1 MKFEWKTCFRAG
13 VSAFLFYLAVHY
25 WPSWCRMAMLL
36 ADAAKPLFI
45 GGVIAYLVNI
55 LMSAYERHYFVN
67 SKNPAIQK
75 SRRVVC
81 MLAAFLTL
89 FGIVCLLVRMVIP
102 ELISCAGILAQE
114 LPVVLRRMVALLE
127 KNESLSLMIAEN
139 LEPAVMALDR
149 KELLSKAL
157 KLFTAGF
164 GGMVEMVM
172 ATASSLVSAAV
183 TCLIGGIFAIYLLAG
198 KEKLARQCCRFLR
211 TYLPSGWSRRI
222 LEILSILNNSFQ
234 RFIVGQCV
242 EALIL
247 GVLCTAGMLLLR
259 FPYATMIGALVG
271 FTALIP
277 VAGAY
282 IGAGVGAFM
291 ILTVSPVKAAGFL
304 VYVAVLQQLE
314 GNLIYPKVV
323 GSSIG
328 LPGLWVL
335 AAVTVGGGIFGIA
348 GMLIGVPLAAALYQL
363 LRMDMERKN
372 RP

>member
-1 MKFEWKTCFRAG
+1 MKFEWKTCFRVG

-25 WPSWCRMAMLL
+25 WPAWSQMAVLL
-36 ADAAKPLFI
+36 AGAAKPLFI
-45 GGVIAYLVNI
+45 GCVIAYLVNI
-55 LMSAYERHYFVN
+55 LMSTYERHYFIN
-67 SKNPAIQK
+67 SKNQAIQK

-81 MLAAFLTL
+81 MTAAFLTL
-89 FGIVCLLVRMVIP
+89 LGIVCLLIKMVIP
-102 ELISCAGILAQE
+102 ELISCASILAQE
-114 LPVVLRRMVALLE
+114 LPTVLERGVVLLE
-127 KNESLSLMIAEN
+127 KNESLSLIIAEN
-139 LEPAVMALDR
+139 LEPAITALDW
-149 KELLSKAL
+149 KEFLSKAL

-164 GGMVEMVM
+164 GGMLGAVM
-172 ATASSLVSAAV
+172 ATASSLVSAAA

-198 KEKLARQCCRFLR
+198 KEKLACQCRRILR
-211 TYLPSGWSRRI
+211 IYLPSGWNRRV
-222 LEILSILNNSFQ
+222 LEVLSVLNNSFR

-247 GVLCTAGMLLLR
+247 GGLCTVGMLVLR

-291 ILTVSPVKAAGFL
+291 ILTVSPLKAVGFL

-363 LRMDMERKN
+363 LRMDMARKEC
-372 RP
+372 